1 MPQPQLTALLDRTD
15 TELRADHKAGGS
27 VDCYDDCDTHDATA
41 LAHMVIDLHNA
52 QHPSV
57 ARWCDHAACRR
68 AAQLVT

>member
-1 MPQPQLTALLDRTD
+1 MPHPQLTALLDRTD
-15 TELRADHKAGGS
+15 TELRADHKA
-27 VDCYDDCDTHDATA
+27 THDATA